1 MPQTVTLDPEK
12 ELNAV
17 KTVAKLYALNS
28 ALQLKWPR
36 RQDNAAIK
44 IPYNIAQATVDN
56 IMAYQLIDFHKLY
69 ATDTGF
75 VQFSKRPSGLVPDS
89 VLARI
94 FQEDTDGTLV
104 INKKYVAVVDR
115 DPIVVKRETDLLR
128 VLFKDDIGFL
138 DAVLDNRDIQV
149 SKTENHKKAVKQSA
163 IAKAF
168 AKLGLAIPYFG
179 STGAEVSAEVK
190 TTITDTNS
198 YSTTELVGVS
208 LNPLDRKVLRFSGTM
223 HYLEDLINAG
233 RGINNAKISIMASI
247 SNSNKLYSAL
257 VNCANNTDKVKV
269 LQDSS
274 VISSFADSL
283 VCRDILKAVMTDL
296 SEYGRKKSFN
306 AMCKSGVADH
316 DTKVFWNSI
325 HNFIF
330 SGRPLSEMEIRYFQD
345 KKNDPILNLLAY
357 FAEVYSAVSESVTKV
372 EDEAQNLP
380 LLKEATYWR
389 KTDPELLYN
398 PALLNLGSLGPQI
411 FLNNP
416 YEFGLSGS
424 AVRGEYLPLGT
435 LALLF
440 PELANHLD
448 PKSTDSI
455 LSFVVSVQTV
465 IRSQGMPLQIDLA
478 DDLSTKEAISAY
490 YTGTNG
496 ESYPLKVN
504 GCADTSTQGITTV
517 PYQSELVYTDTDMV
531 RKDINHPPVTS
542 TTSSAKLRIH

>member
-1 MPQTVTLDPEK
+1 
-12 ELNAV
+12 
-17 KTVAKLYALNS
+17 
-28 ALQLKWPR
+28 
-36 RQDNAAIK
+36 
-44 IPYNIAQATVDN
+44 
-56 IMAYQLIDFHKLY
+56 
-69 ATDTGF
+69 
-75 VQFSKRPSGLVPDS
+75 
-89 VLARI
+89 
-94 FQEDTDGTLV
+94 
-104 INKKYVAVVDR
+104 
-115 DPIVVKRETDLLR
+115 
-128 VLFKDDIGFL
+128 
-138 DAVLDNRDIQV
+138 
-149 SKTENHKKAVKQSA
+149 
-163 IAKAF
+163 
-168 AKLGLAIPYFG
+168 
-179 STGAEVSAEVK
+179 
-190 TTITDTNS
+190 
-198 YSTTELVGVS
+198 
-208 LNPLDRKVLRFSGTM
+208 
-223 HYLEDLINAG
+223 
-233 RGINNAKISIMASI
+233 
-247 SNSNKLYSAL
+247 
-257 VNCANNTDKVKV
+257 
-269 LQDSS
+269 
-274 VISSFADSL
+274 
-283 VCRDILKAVMTDL
+283 
-296 SEYGRKKSFN
+296 
-306 AMCKSGVADH
+306 
-316 DTKVFWNSI
+316 
-325 HNFIF
+325 
-330 SGRPLSEMEIRYFQD
+330 MEIRYFQD

-504 GCADTSTQGITTV
+504 GCADTSTQG
-517 PYQSELVYTDTDMV
+517 
-531 RKDINHPPVTS
+531 
-542 TTSSAKLRIH
+542 